1 MTSIG
6 CRCTRCEPFS
16 RALLIARRLLPV
28 LSYWSSFFSFVSVA
42 DVQIVRLQR
51 TSGPKKRISGGY
63 CCGVPPLPIPNRE
76 VKPARADGTAP
87 QCGRVGRRLLQ
98 GFSPS
103 SDSRAGTGEGENS
116 FGVYEG
122 VNLSGAGMCRIL
134 LGGFLI
140 VELAYIC
147 MRCDE
152 FCGQ

>member
-1 MTSIG
+1 MYAV
-6 CRCTRCEPFS
+6 
-16 RALLIARRLLPV
+16 RAVQPSTTNCPSAFAGPAVSEVR
-28 LSYWSSFFSFVSVA
+28 SQGFVSVA
-42 DVQIVRLQR
+42 DVQIVRQQR
-51 TSGPKKRISGGY
+51 TGCPNKRISGGY

-98 GFSPS
+98 GVSPS

-122 VNLSGAGMCRIL
+122 VNLSGAGMCRII
-134 LGGFLI
+134 LGGFLMI
-140 VELAYIC
+140 EQAYIC
-147 MRCDE
+147 MIWGG